1 MKLTNKQGLPEA
13 IVNAV
18 KNDSYSAGNS
28 DISATRL
35 ISPPQQVYL
44 QKEWYDKIE
53 EDVSGRIW
61 SLLGQSV
68 HHILERAANYSD
80 IVEERYF
87 TEINGWNVSG
97 QVDLISKDAL
107 YDFKVTSSWSV
118 LNGHKIEWEQQLNVL
133 HYLADDPDVEELKI
147 IAILRDWSK
156 SNAMRSHDYP
166 RSQVIELDIP
176 LWTKEEQEEY
186 VKERVVLHQRA
197 QLEHEYPKCSPEER
211 WQKDDV
217 WALMKEGRKSA
228 VKLHSSE
235 GSVEEHLE
243 NMDNKH
249 YIEFRPGESIRCK
262 DYCSVNKFCNQ
273 YKELINE

>member
-156 SNAMRSHDYP
+156 SNAMRSRDYP

>member
-156 SNAMRSHDYP
+156 SNAMRSRDYP

-235 GSVEEHLE
+235 ESVEEHLE